1 MKKDV
6 LVAIKGLQIDDM
18 SEEDSVE
25 ILVNGRYNEKNGK
38 HFVRF
43 EQFED
48 DGTPTKNLLTFDEK
62 TMELTR
68 KGGTQLH
75 LSFLNKEKTL
85 TSYSTPF
92 GSLMVG
98 VNTDSIS
105 VEKSDDKIH
114 AEVNYGL
121 EFNYEFVADCH
132 LSLDITPRGASR
144 T

>member
-6 LVAIKGLQIDDM
+6 LVSIKGLQIDDT
-18 SEEDSVE
+18 SDEDSVE
-25 ILVNGRYNEKNGK
+25 ILVNGKYNEKNGK

-43 EQFED
+43 EQYED

-75 LSFLNKEKTL
+75 LSFMDKEKTL
-85 TSYSTPF
+85 TSYTTPF

-98 VNTDSIS
+98 VNTDRIS
-105 VEKSDDKIH
+105 VEKSEDRIH
-114 AEVNYGL
+114 AEVSYGL
-121 EFNYEFVADCH
+121 EFNYEFVADCS
-132 LSLDITPRGASR
+132 LSLDITPRGQA
-144 T
+144 